1 MSNCPHCTSPIPPEF
16 VSMPICSICGGD
28 LKSAPASPV
37 WASVDIRKDNTRSCP
52 SCSEPIKSILA
63 MECPKCH
70 ASLTPAGEAVHD
82 IEKEKQKFEDAVKS
96 SNAPPPQETPAPVPQ
111 PTPKPEP
118 VKVKAEPVR
127 EPEPERKETPSMKD
141 KAKQKEGFFGRL
153 LRILGLKK

>member
-16 VSMPICSICGGD
+16 ASMPICSICGGD

-70 ASLTPAGEAVHD
+70 ASLAPAGEVVQD

-96 SNAPPPQETPAPVPQ
+96 SNTPPPQEKPAPVPT

-118 VKVKAEPVR
+118 VQVKAEPVR
-127 EPEPERKETPSMKD
+127 EPEPERKESPSMKD